1 MGKRW
6 LHFAEYPET
15 AAEAPFGVDKD
26 FMKMMDNEDRFK
38 VCLINSSLNVHLVMY
53 LYGHL
58 IFHWLL
64 NVM

>member
-6 LHFAEYPET
+6 FHFAEYPET

-38 VCLINSSLNVHLVMY
+38 VCLINSSLNVHLVM
-53 LYGHL
+53 
-58 IFHWLL
+58 
-64 NVM
+64 